1 MALWTDEEISL
12 LRTYYEDHGAYWYDW
27 ADILPSRPSGSIY
40 YKAKE
45 LGLCYKKRRQHVVDQ
60 SVHVCGDCMY
70 YRESGDGHGRCYEKH
85 AIGLFKGAPKV
96 LGVFDASLCEHRCRK
111 VPNERA

>member
-40 YKAKE
+40 YTTTWSRTAT
-45 LGLCYKKRRQHVVDQ
+45 GSR
-60 SVHVCGDCMY
+60 
-70 YRESGDGHGRCYEKH
+70 GRCWQTST
-85 AIGLFKGAPKV
+85 ARPRGRL
-96 LGVFDASLCEHRCRK
+96 
-111 VPNERA
+111 